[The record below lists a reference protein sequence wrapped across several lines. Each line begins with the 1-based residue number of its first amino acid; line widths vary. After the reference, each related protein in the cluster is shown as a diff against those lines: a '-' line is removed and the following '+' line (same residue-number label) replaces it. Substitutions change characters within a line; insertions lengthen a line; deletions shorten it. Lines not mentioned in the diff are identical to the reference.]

1 MSFTPLFRVV
11 GGLDT
16 ALPNSKS
23 SLAEARRH
31 ARPVLKRWLQRV
43 EHHIVSGQL
52 APLDYLLAKELTN
65 YPSANE
71 GRCYAGQTR
80 LGAAVGSCT
89 RTARSSLK
97 RMCSVGLLAR
107 KRGGP
112 GRTASWTF
120 CINGEPIFG
129 GAERKVAALDRQ
141 QVADKPSEPDP
152 IEHKPPPYPPTP
164 SALDEGGLSGEVLP
178 PETEATFDNFVK
190 SIRHAPGR
198 LGPALAIWNNLTLDD
213 RRAIGNLLG
222 PRGIDLDGM
231 HASVWLKAR
240 RWECA
245 PLTSRRSADEIA
257 EALAAMPRHHIVD
270 LKPYSAEWTAE
281 RKRKV
286 AVGEPV
292 ELMDT
297 WALVGRCWSV
307 RAYFGGMPQV
317 AQ

>member
-16 ALPNSKS
+16 ARPNSKS
-23 SLAEARRH
+23 SLAEARHR

-52 APLDYLLAKELTN
+52 APLDYLMAKELTN

-71 GRCYAGQTR
+71 GRCFAGQTR

-129 GAERKVAALDRQ
+129 GAEQKVAALDRQ
-141 QVADKPSEPDP
+141 HLSGLDRQQIADKPSEPDP

-164 SALDEGGLSGEVLP
+164 SPLDEGGLNGEVLSLK
-178 PETEATFDNFVK
+178 TEVTFDDFVK

-198 LGPALAIWNNLTLDD
+198 LGPALAVWNKLTWND
-213 RRAIGNLLG
+213 RKAIGNLLG
-222 PRGIDLDGM
+222 QRGIDLDGM

-245 PLTSRRSADEIA
+245 PLTSRHSADDFA
-257 EALAAMPRHHIVD
+257 EALAAMPRHRIVD

-281 RKRKV
+281 RKRRSAKHST
-286 AVGEPV
+286 EFRR
-292 ELMDT
+292 T
-297 WALVGRCWSV
+297 
-307 RAYFGGMPQV
+307 
-317 AQ
+317 